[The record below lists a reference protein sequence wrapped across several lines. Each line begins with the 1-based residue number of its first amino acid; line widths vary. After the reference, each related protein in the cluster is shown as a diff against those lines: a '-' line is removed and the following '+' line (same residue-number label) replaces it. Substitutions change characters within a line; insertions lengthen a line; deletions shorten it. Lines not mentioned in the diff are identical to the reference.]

1 MKIKCIWEYGTYITE
16 GRTYEV
22 IREKEDVYLITDDNG
37 NSNWFY
43 KNKFKI
49 LEDEIK
55 FEDIV
60 NSPIKGIKLNFLCKD
75 YFDEEVIRK
84 DIDNTI
90 YIREDNG
97 DAVTK
102 LKPSEIPKLIE
113 WLQKV
118 NTYIEQNKTKTKEM
132 TIEEIEKALGH
143 RIRIVGGEK

>member
-1 MKIKCIWEYGTYITE
+1 MKIKCIWEYSDYITE

-22 IREKEDVYLITDDNG
+22 IEEKEDVYLITDDNG

-55 FEDIV
+55 FEDIIY
-60 NSPIKGIKLNFLCKD
+60 SPIKGIMLNCLD
-75 YFDEEVIRK
+75 ENYFINGYIRK
-84 DIDNTI
+84 DIDDSLFI
-90 YIREDNG
+90 ENG
-97 DAVTK
+97 DK
-102 LKPSEIPKLIE
+102 LMSKVKPSEIPKLIE

-118 NTYIEQNKTKTKEM
+118 NTYIGQVKNKTKEM

-143 RIRIVGGEK
+143 RIKIIGDER